1 MRTDLLLLSCLCL
14 FACADADRASG
25 RKVVGFAQIGAE
37 SAWRTANTRSIKD
50 EAARRG
56 WELRFSD
63 AQQKQENQILALRTF
78 IAQGVDAIILPPI
91 VETGF
96 EPVLRDAKAAGIPV
110 VLTDRSVEVSDPS
123 LFTTFIGADFVEE
136 GRRAA
141 AWLAKTTGGKAT
153 IAELEGSVG
162 AAPAI
167 DRKKGFA
174 AGIASHPDMKV
185 VWAQSADFTRA
196 KGKEALEAF
205 LKTPEG
211 RGITAVYAHNDDM
224 ALGALQALV
233 EAGRKPGTDVVVVSI
248 DGVRAAFE
256 AVAAGTLG
264 CTVECNPMIGPLV
277 FDVLERIAR
286 GESVDRRIVTP
297 GGVFDAS
304 NVRDA
309 LPTRAY

>member
-1 MRTDLLLLSCLCL
+1 MFECRDLVRR
-14 FACADADRASG
+14 FGPTRALDG
-25 RKVVGFAQIGAE
+25 V
-37 SAWRTANTRSIKD
+37 SI
-50 EAARRG
+50 A
-56 WELRFSD
+56 F
-63 AQQKQENQILALRTF
+63 
-78 IAQGVDAIILPPI
+78 
-91 VETGF
+91 
-96 EPVLRDAKAAGIPV
+96 
-110 VLTDRSVEVSDPS
+110 
-123 LFTTFIGADFVEE
+123 EE
-136 GRRAA
+136 GRIHGLIGAN
-141 AWLAKTTGGKAT
+141 GSGKST
-153 IAELEGSVG
+153 LLRIIVG
-162 AAPAI
+162 AEVADTGTMSRDGA
-167 DRKKGFA
+167 
-174 AGIASHPDMKV
+174 

-205 LKTPEG
+205 LKTTEG

>member
-1 MRTDLLLLSCLCL
+1 MRTALLLLLGL
-14 FACADADRASG
+14 VVVACSDAQPGSG

-37 SAWRTANTRSIKD
+37 SAWRTANTRSIKE

-56 WELRFSD
+56 WDLRFSD

-141 AWLAKTTGGKAT
+141 AWLAKTTGGKAM

-174 AGIASHPDMKV
+174 SGVAGYPDMKV

-224 ALGALQALV
+224 ALGALQALA
-233 EAGRKPGTDVVVVSI
+233 EAGRKPGVDVFVVSI

-264 CTVECNPMIGPLV
+264 CTVECNPIIGPLV
-277 FDVLERIAR
+277 FDVLEKLGR
-286 GESVDRRIVTP
+286 GEAVERRIVTP

-304 NVRDA
+304 NVREA